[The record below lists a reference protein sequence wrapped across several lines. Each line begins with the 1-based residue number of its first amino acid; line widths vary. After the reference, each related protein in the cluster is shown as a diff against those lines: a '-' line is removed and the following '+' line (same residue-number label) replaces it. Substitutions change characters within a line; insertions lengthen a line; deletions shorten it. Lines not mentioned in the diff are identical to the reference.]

1 MCPFSLL
8 FVLTSPHP
16 SLFPFRD
23 ALLREGQEQI
33 SMSFWNDPLKVAAD
47 WLMGIFTGWGM
58 PEVAAQIL
66 IGFLGIFVL
75 ISLLMVLDIFLVW
88 VERKVVSRFQDR
100 IGPNRV
106 GPFGLIQPFAD
117 IIKLLIKEDITP
129 GGADRVVYNIAP
141 MLSMMSVLI
150 LWAVVPLAPR
160 IIGVDLNIGALY
172 IIAAGAIGTLSII
185 MAGWSSNNKFALIGA
200 FRQVA
205 VMVSFE
211 IPMLTMLLIPT
222 IFAGSMG
229 FNAITEA
236 QDIWFF
242 WLAPLAAIIFLIAAI
257 AELGR
262 APFDMSE
269 GESELVAGFNTEY
282 SGMKFGMFYAGEL
295 LHAFTFGGFWAILFF
310 GGYRFFGLE
319 RVSAFLAI
327 AVIIFKA
334 FIGYWIIMWIKYT
347 LMRIR
352 IDHML
357 AFNWKFLTPLAFT
370 LLMVVALMNALL
382 KGTPTLVYVAG
393 MFLSNLGLGWIALE
407 VVRSYSHG
415 EREKVEGPKPVVEA
429 VHH

>member
-1 MCPFSLL
+1 
-8 FVLTSPHP
+8 
-16 SLFPFRD
+16 
-23 ALLREGQEQI
+23 
-33 SMSFWNDPLKVAAD
+33 MSFWKDPLKVAAE
-47 WLMGIFTGWGM
+47 WLMSIFSSWGM
-58 PEVAAQIL
+58 PETLAQVL

-75 ISLLMVLDIFLVW
+75 IALLMVVDIFLVW

-117 IIKLLIKEDITP
+117 IIKLLIKEDTTP
-129 GGADRVVYNIAP
+129 GGADKVVYNIAP

-150 LWAVVPLAPR
+150 LWAVVPLAPT
-160 IIGVDLNIGALY
+160 ILGVDLNIGVLY

-211 IPMLTMLLIPT
+211 IPMLAMLLIPT
-222 IFAGSMG
+222 ILSGSMG
-229 FNAITEA
+229 TAAIIEG
-236 QDIWFF
+236 QSVWYF
-242 WLAPLAAIIFLIAAI
+242 WLSPLGALIFLIAAI

-262 APFDMSE
+262 APFDMAE
-269 GESELVAGFNTEY
+269 GESELVSGYNIEY

-295 LHAFTFGGFWAILFF
+295 LHAFTFGGFLAIMFF

-319 RVSAFLAI
+319 KISPFLAI
-327 AVIIFKA
+327 AVLVFKA
-334 FIGYWIIMWIKYT
+334 FIGYWIIMWVKYT

-370 LLMVVALMNALL
+370 LIIVTALMNALL
-382 KGTPTLVYVAG
+382 SGFDLWIYVLG
-393 MFLSNLGLGWIALE
+393 MFLSNILVAWGALE
-407 VVRSYSHG
+407 IARSYSRR
-415 EREKVEGPKPVVEA
+415 EREKVEGPKPVVETA
-429 VHH
+429 HH

>member
-1 MCPFSLL
+1 
-8 FVLTSPHP
+8 
-16 SLFPFRD
+16 
-23 ALLREGQEQI
+23 
-33 SMSFWNDPLKVAAD
+33 MSFWNDPLKVAAD
-47 WLMGIFTGWGM
+47 WLQGIFTDWGM
-58 PEVAAQIL
+58 PEIVANIL
-66 IGFLGIFVL
+66 IGFLGVLFL
-75 ISLLMVLDIFLVW
+75 ISALMVLDIFLVW

-117 IIKLLIKEDITP
+117 IIKLIIKEDITP
-129 GGADRVVYNIAP
+129 GGADKVVYNIAP

-150 LWAVVPLAPR
+150 LWAVVPLAPN
-160 IIGVDLNIGALY
+160 ILGVDLNIGALY

-211 IPMLTMLLIPT
+211 IPMLTMMLIPT

-229 FNAITEA
+229 MGAIIES
-236 QDIWFF
+236 QNVWFVF
-242 WLAPLAAIIFLIAAI
+242 LAPLAALIFLIAAI

-269 GESELVAGFNTEY
+269 GESELVAGYNTEY

-319 RVSAFLAI
+319 RVSPFLAI
-327 AVIIFKA
+327 AIIIFKA

-347 LMRIR
+347 LLRIR

-357 AFNWKFLTPLAFT
+357 GFNWKFLTPLAFV
-370 LLMVVALMNALL
+370 LLMVIALMNALL
-382 KGTPTLVYVAG
+382 RGTPTLVYILG
-393 MFLSNLGLGWIALE
+393 MFLSNVVVGWVALE
-407 VVRSYSHG
+407 IARSYSRK
-415 EREKVEGPKPVVEA
+415 ERERAEGAKERALAEA
-429 VHH
+429 IQH

>member
-1 MCPFSLL
+1 
-8 FVLTSPHP
+8 
-16 SLFPFRD
+16 
-23 ALLREGQEQI
+23 
-33 SMSFWNDPLKVAAD
+33 MSFWKDPLKVAAE
-47 WLMGIFTGWGM
+47 WLMGILTGWGM
-58 PEVAAQIL
+58 PEVAAQVL
-66 IGFLGIFVL
+66 IGFLGVLIL

-129 GGADRVVYNIAP
+129 SGADKVVYNLAP

-150 LWAVVPLAPR
+150 LWAIVPLAPT
-160 IIGVDLNIGALY
+160 ILGVDLNIGALY

-222 IFAGSMG
+222 ILAGSMG
-229 FNAITEA
+229 MTAITEK

-242 WLAPLAAIIFLIAAI
+242 WLSPLGALIFLITAI

-262 APFDMSE
+262 APFDMAE
-269 GESELVAGFNTEY
+269 GESELVAGYNTEY

-295 LHAFTFGGFWAILFF
+295 LHAFTYGGFLAILFF

-319 RVSAFLAI
+319 QVSPFLAI
-327 AVIIFKA
+327 AVIVFKA
-334 FIGYWIIMWIKYT
+334 FVGYWIIMWVKYT

-370 LLMVVALMNALL
+370 LLMVTALVNALL
-382 KGTPTLVYVAG
+382 AGTSTWLYVSG
-393 MFLSNLGLGWIALE
+393 MFLSNVVLAWAALE
-407 VVRSYSHG
+407 IARSYSRK
-415 EREKVEGPKPVVEA
+415 EREKTEGVKKVVTTSQSIP
-429 VHH
+429 

>member
-1 MCPFSLL
+1 
-8 FVLTSPHP
+8 
-16 SLFPFRD
+16 
-23 ALLREGQEQI
+23 
-33 SMSFWNDPLKVAAD
+33 MSFWNDPLKVAAD
-47 WLMGIFTGWGM
+47 WLLGIFTGWGM
-58 PEVAAQIL
+58 PEIVANIL
-66 IGFLGIFVL
+66 IGFLGVLLL

-117 IIKLLIKEDITP
+117 IIKLIIKEDTTP
-129 GGADRVVYNIAP
+129 GGADKVVYNIAP

-150 LWAVVPLAPR
+150 LWAVVPLAPK
-160 IIGVDLNIGALY
+160 IIGVDLNIGVLY

-185 MAGWSSNNKFALIGA
+185 MAGWASNNKFALIGA

-222 IFAGSMG
+222 IFAGSLGMSTIIESQ
-229 FNAITEA
+229 N
-236 QDIWFF
+236 IWYIF
-242 WLAPLAAIIFLIAAI
+242 LAPLAALIFLIAAI

-262 APFDMSE
+262 APFDMAE
-269 GESELVAGFNTEY
+269 GESELVSGYNIEY

-295 LHAFTFGGFWAILFF
+295 LHAFTFGGFWGILFF

-319 RVSAFLAI
+319 KVSPFLAI
-327 AVIIFKA
+327 AIIVFKA
-334 FIGYWIIMWIKYT
+334 FIGYWIIMWVKYT

-357 AFNWKFLTPLAFT
+357 AFNWKFLTPLAFS
-370 LLMVVALMNALL
+370 LLMVTALINALL
-382 KGTPTLVYVAG
+382 KDTSTWIYVAG
-393 MFLSNLGLGWIALE
+393 MFLSNVLVGWIALE
-407 VVRSYSHG
+407 IARSYSRR
-415 EREKVEGPKPVVEA
+415 EREKAEGSKARALAEA
-429 VHH
+429 PQH

>member
-1 MCPFSLL
+1 
-8 FVLTSPHP
+8 
-16 SLFPFRD
+16 
-23 ALLREGQEQI
+23 
-33 SMSFWNDPLKVAAD
+33 MSFWNDPLKVAAD

-58 PEVAAQIL
+58 SEIAAQVL
-66 IGFLGIFVL
+66 IGFLGVLLL

-129 GGADRVVYNIAP
+129 DGADRVVYNLAP

-150 LWAVVPLAPR
+150 LWAVVPLAPS

-185 MAGWSSNNKFALIGA
+185 MAGWASNNKYALIGA

-236 QDIWFF
+236 QDIWFV
-242 WLAPLAAIIFLIAAI
+242 WLSPLAALIFLIAAI

-262 APFDMSE
+262 APFDMAE
-269 GESELVAGFNTEY
+269 GESELVAGYNTEY

-319 RVSAFLAI
+319 QVSAFLAI

-334 FIGYWIIMWIKYT
+334 MIGYWIIMWVKYT

-357 AFNWKFLTPLAFT
+357 GFNWKFLTPVAFV
-370 LLMVVALMNALL
+370 LLMVVALMNALFA
-382 KGTPTLVYVAG
+382 GSPTWLYVLV
-393 MFLSNLGLGWIALE
+393 MFLSNVVVGWVALE
-407 VVRSYSHG
+407 IARSYSRK
-415 EREKVEGPKPVVEA
+415 ERDRVEGVQQVVE
-429 VHH
+429 VQH